1 MKIAIESLIHEME
14 GRLGGYVTLL
24 VYRYANLCIKAQP
37 MALLSAQIIDEEMGE
52 MTIEQVAGVTI
63 PDEFHMKIVPYDPR
77 FDFPLCKAIKEE
89 HPEFKQ
95 ELVKPDNSDDED
107 ERYII
112 LTMPE
117 VNKDRYD
124 VLIDS
129 VNVLYEGCK
138 AKMDKTSGEYR
149 LKLEK
154 QLVTLSSDDERQKA
168 KDMMEKSVNTHQGII
183 DTVKADKLKEIEDA
197 YQRYLDEQTA
207 RKAKQD
213 EIDATR
219 LNRSS
224 DRMKMG
230 SYEE

>member
-1 MKIAIESLIHEME
+1 
-14 GRLGGYVTLL
+14 
-24 VYRYANLCIKAQP
+24 
-37 MALLSAQIIDEEMGE
+37 MALLSAVIKDEEMGE
-52 MTIEQVAGVTI
+52 MKIEEVAAVSV
-63 PDEFHMKIVPYDPR
+63 PDDYHIKVLPFDPR
-77 FDFPLCKAIKEE
+77 FNFPLCKAIKEE
-89 HPEFKQ
+89 HPEFDQ
-95 ELVKPDNSDDED
+95 ELVKPDSSNDED
-107 ERYII
+107 ERHLI

-129 VNVLYEGCK
+129 VNVLYDGCK

-219 LNRSS
+219 VNRSS